1 MELKTEAIRR
11 MKNRKVVG
19 EKAQDIADDLNVS
32 ISRLYHWLKM

>member
-1 MELKTEAIRR
+1 MKTEAIRR

-19 EKAQDIADDLNVS
+19 EKVQDIADDLNVS